1 MQTEITMTDA
11 LNAQLAD
18 ALTTLGAAMEER
30 NLRQLVSVRTIDRL
44 EPIEG
49 ADLIE
54 LAVIGGWKVVVKR
67 GEFQPLDQCV
77 YFEIDCFLPDG
88 NPAWQFLVDKS
99 SRLFQGVKG
108 HKLRTIKLRGQIS
121 QGLILPIDA
130 LPVVA
135 YVAATGAVGRKH
147 LGAMLTD
154 EVRNEADTLCQVI
167 GMKDDEG
174 VETEVTDFDFASL
187 LGVVKWEAELPA
199 CLAGQAQG
207 LFPSF
212 IRKTDQERCQNL
224 VGEIFGY
231 DDRLVPFDVT
241 PLIPE
246 ALAALQEQGI
256 LKQVDGEWFKLLKAK
271 ADRDARY
278 EITMKLD
285 GSSTTFFHRDGEV
298 GVCSRN
304 LQLKISEENAEN
316 SFVRMLFDSGLNWA
330 LPTLGNVAIQG
341 ELMGPGIQGN
351 RENLKQFEFFVFDVQ
366 LIDEGRF
373 MTADERMALMNQLA
387 RIGVNMGIVHH
398 APVFDG
404 KKFVSDFITPTFTL
418 DELGITDVAGLL
430 KFVEGPSLNH
440 AIREGDVFKRDDGKF
455 SFKGI
460 NNLFLAKEKE

>member
-1 MQTEITMTDA
+1 MQTENLMTES
-11 LNAQLAD
+11 LNDQPSAMA
-18 ALTTLGAAMEER
+18 TLGAAMEER
-30 NLRQLVSVRTIDRL
+30 NLRKLVSVRTVDNL

-54 LAVIGGWKVVVKR
+54 LAVIGGWKVVVKK
-67 GEFQPLDQCV
+67 GDFKPLDQCV

-135 YVAATGAVGRKH
+135 FVAATDSEGRRRYAD
-147 LGAMLTD
+147 LLSE
-154 EVRNEADTLCQVI
+154 EVFNEADTLSSVI
-167 GMKDDEG
+167 GMQDEDG
-174 VETEVTDFDFASL
+174 VSVEIGDFDFASF
-187 LGVVKWEAELPA
+187 LGIVKWEAELPA

-231 DDRLVPFDVT
+231 DDRLVPFDQGAMTDEVVQELLDREV
-241 PLIPE
+241 LIYTGNE
-246 ALAALQEQGI
+246 LAKI
-256 LKQVDGEWFKLLKAK
+256 LPAK
-271 ADRDARY
+271 ADRNARY

-304 LQLKISEENAEN
+304 LQLKISDENAGN
-316 SFVRMLFDSGLNWA
+316 SFVRMLFDSGLDWA
-330 LPTLGNVAIQG
+330 LPQLGNLAIQG

-366 LIDEGRF
+366 LIDEGRN
-373 MTADERMALMNQLA
+373 MTANERMALMNKLVDM
-387 RIGVNMGIVHH
+387 GVNMGIVHH

-404 KKFVSDFITPTFTL
+404 TKFVMDFIVPTFTL
-418 DELGITDVAGLL
+418 DELGIKDVAALL